1 MNGSGMTRRTWLAWM
16 GAVPLAALLAPRR
29 VRAGWLDSLFSSPA
43 RITPAITPNKD
54 FYVTS
59 CCSTPRPPKPVQWSL
74 TIKGLVERPITL
86 RYDDLFARPVVRE
99 IVTLECIGN
108 AVGGDSISTAEWGG
122 IRLADLL
129 REAGVD
135 PGAFDLVMRAADGY
149 SDSFPIQRALEPDVL
164 VAHTMNGEPLPR
176 EHGYPVRIIVP
187 GIYGMK
193 HVKWLTE
200 LEVVNDDYQGHWERR
215 GWSDEALVKLRSR
228 IDAPGDGERVSVG
241 AFTVRG
247 IAFGGRSPVG
257 RVEISMDGGR
267 SWEAASLT
275 PPLSPHAWT
284 HWSYPWRIP
293 RPGSYVL
300 AVRAVDGTGAMQS
313 ADAGAPFPSGA
324 SGLHTVRVTAA

>member
-1 MNGSGMTRRTWLAWM
+1 MIGPGITRRRWLVWM
-16 GAVPLAALLAPRR
+16 GAMPLAALLAPRR
-29 VRAGWLDSLFSSPA
+29 VHAGWLGSLFSTPA

-59 CCSTPRPPKPVQWSL
+59 CCSTPRPPKPEQWSL
-74 TIKGLVERPITL
+74 TIKGLVEQPITL
-86 RYDDLFARPVVRE
+86 RYEDLLARPVERE

-108 AVGGDSISTAEWGG
+108 PVGGDSISTAEWGG

-129 REAGVD
+129 REAGVA

-149 SDSFPIQRALEPDVL
+149 SDSFPIARALEPDVL
-164 VAHTMNGEPLPR
+164 IAHTMNGEPLPR
-176 EHGYPVRIIVP
+176 DHGYPARIIVP

-193 HVKWLTE
+193 HVKWLTG
-200 LEVVNDDYQGHWERR
+200 LEVVNEDYQGYWERR
-215 GWSDEALVKLRSR
+215 GWSDEALIRLRSS
-228 IDAPGDGERVSVG
+228 IDAPGDGERVPVG

-257 RVEISMDGGR
+257 RVEVSTDGGR
-267 SWEAASLT
+267 SWQAASLS
-275 PPLSPHAWT
+275 PPLSPYAWT
-284 HWSYPWRIP
+284 HWSYSWRVP
-293 RPGSYVL
+293 RPGSHSL
-300 AVRAVDGTGAMQS
+300 TVRAVDGTGTVQS